1 MSSKVLPH
9 NTRVEPLPW
18 EDVGIPADVEPND
31 IGRLQPMAPAAGQ
44 GEAGMYKQRVDEL
57 ELEVRRL
64 TNRLRDERQAGVA
77 EGRQQAANADAA
89 QWSDAQQRMAACIAD
104 LAQMRPRFRRE
115 VEEDAIRLSL
125 AIARK
130 VIRRELIVDT
140 DALHGLV
147 RVALE
152 RINVRDVL
160 AFRVSA
166 ADAAALGQHLRVLGV
181 PEEVAIRPEPS
192 LPRGSLL
199 VDSAQGVLDV
209 SVDTQLKEI
218 ERGLVDAI
226 DRYAAHGN
234 AGS

>member
-1 MSSKVLPH
+1 MSSKVLPR
-9 NTRVEPLPW
+9 NTPVEPLPW
-18 EDVGIPADVEPND
+18 DTAAVPQELEPDD
-31 IGRLQPMAPAAGQ
+31 ITRVQTSTPSPSGAEAA
-44 GEAGMYKQRVDEL
+44 MYRQRVEEL
-57 ELEVRRL
+57 EQELRRMSQ
-64 TNRLRDERQAGVA
+64 RLRDERIAGVA
-77 EGRQQAANADAA
+77 EGRQQAANADLA
-89 QWSDAQQRMAACIAD
+89 QWAEAQQRMSNCIAD

-130 VIRRELIVDT
+130 VIRRELAVDT
-140 DALHGLV
+140 EALHGLV

-152 RINVRDVL
+152 RINARDVL
-160 AFRVSA
+160 AFRVSSS
-166 ADAAALGQHLRVLGV
+166 DAAVLSQQLRAMGLPQEITV
-181 PEEVAIRPEPS
+181 RPEAG

-226 DRYAAHGN
+226 DRH
-234 AGS
+234 AGGSHA